1 MSPWHGLKLHHGIG
15 KAAQTS
21 QVGAAGEAQEA
32 RERRWRER
40 GERRTALERTGR
52 RRYRPGPGAGET
64 FYSPGMLGT
73 SLRSRPP
80 SIWHLFPE
88 REAYR

>member
-32 RERRWRER
+32 RGQESCPQRQ
-40 GERRTALERTGR
+40 
-52 RRYRPGPGAGET
+52 P
-64 FYSPGMLGT
+64 LG
-73 SLRSRPP
+73 
-80 SIWHLFPE
+80 
-88 REAYR
+88 